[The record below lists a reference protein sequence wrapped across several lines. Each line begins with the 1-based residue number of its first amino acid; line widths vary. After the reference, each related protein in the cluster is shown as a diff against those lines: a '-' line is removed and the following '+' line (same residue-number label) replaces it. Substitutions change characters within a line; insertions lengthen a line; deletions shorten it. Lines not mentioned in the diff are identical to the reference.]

1 MTARTKLEE
10 LTYSWYGYALVS
22 ALVTLFTGGFGIFSI
37 FIAAGSLAFSLFV
50 TFIIGRALVKKSS
63 VVRFLMIGLSAI
75 GIFLGPIAAFVMFS
89 FSLAGLVKFALS
101 IASVALSYRSFSTL
115 REPTVRSYFA

>member
-22 ALVTLFTGGFGIFSI
+22 AIVGLLTGGFGIFSI
-37 FIAAGSLAFSLFV
+37 LVASGFLAFRFFV

-63 VVRFLMIGLSAI
+63 LVRVLMICASAI
-75 GIFLGPIAAFVMFS
+75 GMVVGPIAAFVFFK
-89 FSLAGLVKFALS
+89 FSLAGIVTSAMW
-101 IASVALSYRSFSTL
+101 IAHVALAYRSFSTL